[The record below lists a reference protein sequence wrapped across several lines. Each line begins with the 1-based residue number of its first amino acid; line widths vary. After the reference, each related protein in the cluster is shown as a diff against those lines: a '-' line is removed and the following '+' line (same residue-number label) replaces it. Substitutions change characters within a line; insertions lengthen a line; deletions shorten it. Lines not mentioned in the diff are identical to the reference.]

1 MNKITT
7 PIPAGKTV
15 EITDQDFLNKLI
27 DVGFRT
33 GRNNRPEDLERIL
46 KNVPPQFHKD
56 FIAGFN
62 AK

>member
-7 PIPAGKTV
+7 PIPAGEQI
-15 EITDQDFLNKLI
+15 EINDQDFLHKLI
-27 DVGFRT
+27 DVGFRP
-33 GRNNRPEDLERIL
+33 GRNNMPQDLQRIL